1 MQSIQQQE
9 AYKIC
14 FSQWLEKN
22 DVPVGTKESHH
33 KSSGAEM
40 NVDQQAGAGGR
51 SVATQ
56 ESQINNITL
65 NEWLVPSLIG
75 EDQIGV
81 LVLQEQDEAG
91 RPWESYPEAIVEHP
105 TRLTRTIIQKICRE
119 LHSLAKW
126 MKKWDDTIAK
136 GEWEQIRDRGRHGH
150 CRESNNIGVCES
162 WDPCVPNSKPKF
174 VDE

>member
-1 MQSIQQQE
+1 M
-9 AYKIC
+9 
-14 FSQWLEKN
+14 
-22 DVPVGTKESHH
+22 PVGTTESPH

-40 NVDQQAGAGGR
+40 NLDQQAGAGGR

-65 NEWLVPSLIG
+65 KEWLVPSPIG
-75 EDQIGV
+75 EDPVGV

-91 RPWESYPEAIVEHP
+91 RPWESYPEAIMEHP
-105 TRLTRTIIQKICRE
+105 IGLKTTIIQKICRD

-136 GEWEQIRDRGRHGH
+136 GEWEPIRD
-150 CRESNNIGVCES
+150 
-162 WDPCVPNSKPKF
+162 
-174 VDE
+174 